1 MFNSYFISIE
11 SNTNRNTVRQYN
23 TKNNTTI
30 VQEIVKGLPREVGRQ
45 VQLWNR
51 LFRQQWKEK
60 QPALQ
65 ELNQNKLHYH

>member
-30 VQEIVKGLPREVGRQ
+30 VQETVKGLPREVGRQ

-60 QPALQ
+60 QPALH
-65 ELNQNKLHYH
+65 ELSQNNLH